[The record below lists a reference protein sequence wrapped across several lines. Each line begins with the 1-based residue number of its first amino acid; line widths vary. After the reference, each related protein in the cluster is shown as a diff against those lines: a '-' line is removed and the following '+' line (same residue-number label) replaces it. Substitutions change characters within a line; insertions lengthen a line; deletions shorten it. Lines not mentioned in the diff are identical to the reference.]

1 MFPESIRHYM
11 IKGKLE
17 KAREVLEKVAKYN
30 RKPMIDDKLEHVEQE
45 HKSSLKRFVFHP
57 TYQEIHIIIL
67 FCMVGA
73 QH

>member
-1 MFPESIRHYM
+1 M

-45 HKSSLKRFVFHP
+45 HKSSLKDLFSTPLIRKYTLLSCFVW
-57 TYQEIHIIIL
+57 
-67 FCMVGA
+67 
-73 QH
+73 